1 MKIAI
6 YARSTK
12 DNHSAYIEQ
21 IYNILKDEK
30 VDLII
35 HEPYYNFLKQNYN
48 LPDVA

>member
-21 IYNILKDEK
+21 IYNILKDLDNNILLK
-30 VDLII
+30 G
-35 HEPYYNFLKQNYN
+35 NFL
-48 LPDVA
+48 V